1 MIITKSNLEQTRQF
15 EKYAKTDNIFIRL
28 PKNFCT
34 RWKIDVT
41 SAVIYQVI
49 QNADQLEFGCFT
61 GSRKDLAV
69 ITYTSIATI
78 TRILENLCKRGFIA
92 KIKIELYDKQYI
104 AYKNLGI
111 DCNLPLHIGQPFT
124 PEEKLKIN
132 LIEKNKIIERWLK
145 EFNIKSI

>member
-1 MIITKSNLEQTRQF
+1 MNVLKNDLEQTRQYG
-15 EKYAKTDNIFIRL
+15 KYKQSDNLFIKL

-34 RWKIDVT
+34 RWKIEPT

-49 QNADQLEFGCFT
+49 QNADDLEFGCFT

-92 KIKIELYDKQYI
+92 KVKIELFGKQYTV
-104 AYKNLGI
+104 YKNLGV
-111 DCNLPLHIGQPFT
+111 DCNLPIHIGKPFT
-124 PEEKLKIN
+124 VEEKLKIN
-132 LIEKNKIIERWLK
+132 LMEREKILKQWAK
-145 EFNIKSI
+145 EFNIKII